1 MKLGAYLETVGI
13 TAADFG
19 RMIGASRSAVT
30 RWVNGERSPDS
41 KSMAAIVRVTQ
52 GRVTP
57 NDFFRIRPPK
67 RPRVQAQPRAEA
79 VRRRV
84 A

>member
-1 MKLGAYLETVGI
+1 MKLVEYLKSVQI

-19 RMIGASRSAVT
+19 RMVGASRSAVI
-30 RWVNGERSPDS
+30 RWANGERSPDS
-41 KSMAAIVRVTQ
+41 KSMARIVRVTQ

-57 NDFFRIRPPK
+57 NDFFRIRA
-67 RPRVQAQPRAEA
+67 RAQARSLSQSKAAPQDRD
-79 VRRRV
+79 V